1 MWTLNNCLFPRKE
14 SFVYFSE
21 SHGDF
26 TIALRVLYVE
36 NLHGKLVDNVSHE
49 SDVMSRSIWDMLSFL
64 WPGGVG

>member
-1 MWTLNNCLFPRKE
+1 
-14 SFVYFSE
+14 VYFSE